1 MGVQCTYRSTKCMKR
16 FTHPDL
22 FFQMTGWHIRFFF
35 TPLKQN
41 ASWPPFL
48 LFFDYSVS
56 QSVSQSVSYSFSD
69 TASSIFSLSFS
80 LSFSLLSSSFS
91 YLSISSF
98 LSVAAFLSFFCVYP
112 PYYCRTLLMNHPSKE
127 CLSQNSDANSA
138 RAEINRFS
146 SLFFSQVVCLS
157 AFSTVSPF
165 VCSLCMSVIWAPEL
179 ISRRQNNSL
188 PILCFMMY
196 VEVRVL
202 PVSYSNL
209 TCLGVLSIFY
219 THRYPFIL
227 VYT

>member
-16 FTHPDL
+16 FTHPNL
-22 FFQMTGWHIRFFF
+22 LFQMTGWHIRFFF

-48 LFFDYSVS
+48 LFFDYL
-56 QSVSQSVSYSFSD
+56 VSQSVSYSFSD

-127 CLSQNSDANSA
+127 CPELGCKQRTCGNK
-138 RAEINRFS
+138 
-146 SLFFSQVVCLS
+146 SLFFSLLLTSCLYVCL
-157 AFSTVSPF
+157 FD
-165 VCSLCMSVIWAPEL
+165 C
-179 ISRRQNNSL
+179 
-188 PILCFMMY
+188 
-196 VEVRVL
+196 
-202 PVSYSNL
+202 
-209 TCLGVLSIFY
+209 
-219 THRYPFIL
+219 
-227 VYT
+227 